1 MNVSAAMAC
10 ASDRAKTLIAST
22 LAVLFIAAAGARAE
36 PAFSFDATP
45 GKLPKTVV
53 PTHYA
58 IELKPDLDTLLIS
71 GSEVADIEVAK
82 PTAVM
87 TLNAVNMSVEAAVI
101 DDDTG
106 QTGAIAFDAGA
117 QILTLT
123 FPRMIAAGPHRLR
136 IGFTAHIN
144 KFGRGLYVVDY
155 PTDTGRKQMIS
166 TQLEPADARRVFPCW
181 DEPAFKASF
190 ALTVTV
196 PQDFLAVSNMPIA
209 REEPGGDGLKRV
221 AFEPTPKMSSYL
233 FVLAAGELERRS
245 GGADGVSVGVVTTRG
260 KSAQGRYALDSA
272 IGLLKYYNDY
282 FGVKYPLP
290 KLDLIAVPGGFGG
303 AMENWGGITFFES
316 RLLFDPQSTTPEARR
331 GIFII
336 LAHEMAHQWFGDLI
350 TMAWWDNL
358 WLNEGFAS
366 WMQAKAADRF
376 NPDWQVWLNSSDAKQ
391 SAMSA
396 DAKRTTHPIQ
406 QPVADES
413 EAMAV
418 FDGITY
424 IKGQAFIRMLENYL
438 GEEMF
443 RAGIRRYVQ
452 AHAFSNA
459 TTADL
464 WQALEAA
471 SGQPVAA
478 IAAAYTEQAGVPLIV
493 AEVTCDDGQRH
504 IVLRQE
510 RFTIH
515 DPNATPQQWK
525 VPLAYGP
532 LRGAAP
538 AAMALIDGT
547 SRIDAGPCSDPLKL
561 NLGDLGY
568 YRVQYDAATQAAL
581 AKSIREMS
589 PADRV
594 NFLADTWASI
604 EAGRLAP
611 ASFLDLVDALDVADS
626 RTVWENVLRVFA
638 RLDHLE
644 RNRLGRGGFQ
654 AYARAKL
661 RPVFD
666 QFTWT
671 RAANEPIERQTLRT
685 RLIRALGELG
695 DETILAEA
703 RRRFVAFVQNPAS
716 LRIGLRDP
724 VVHLAGRMADR
735 TTYDA
740 LHELA
745 RKTTNASERV
755 RYYSALAA
763 ALDPAL
769 AQETLA
775 IALTDEVPTNLVG
788 TLVFG
793 VASAG
798 EHPDLA
804 WAFVQENFAVLASRQ
819 GPFFRDSFAANLLA
833 NFSDRA
839 HAGELASFAPAR
851 ETAGGR
857 MMSVRAQ
864 ETILTDADFIAR
876 TLPAVDDWV
885 ARFLARP

>member
-1 MNVSAAMAC
+1 MAYS
-10 ASDRAKTLIAST
+10 SDRAKNLIAST
-22 LAVLFIAAAGARAE
+22 LTVLLIAAGNARAE
-36 PAFSFDATP
+36 PVFSFDATP

-58 IELKPDLDTLLIS
+58 IELKPDLDTLVIS
-71 GSEVADIEVAK
+71 GSEVVDIAVAK
-82 PTAVM
+82 PTDVI
-87 TLNAVNMSVEAAVI
+87 TLNSVNASVEAAVI
-101 DDDTG
+101 DDDA
-106 QTGAIAFDAGA
+106 GAAGTIAFDAPA
-117 QILTLT
+117 QTLTLT
-123 FPRMIAAGPHRLR
+123 FPRMIAVGPHRLR

-155 PTDTGRKQMIS
+155 PTDAGRKRMIS
-166 TQLEPADARRVFPCW
+166 TQLEPADARRIFPCW
-181 DEPAFKASF
+181 DEPVFKASF

-209 REEPGGDGLKRV
+209 REDPSGDGLKRV
-221 AFEPTPKMSSYL
+221 AFESTPKMSSYL
-233 FVLAAGELERRS
+233 FVLTAGELERS
-245 GGADGVSVGVVTTRG
+245 AGDADGVSVGVVTTRG
-260 KSAQGRYALDSA
+260 KGAQGRYALDSA

-316 RLLFDPQSTTPEARR
+316 RLLFDPKSTPPAARR
-331 GIFII
+331 GIFIV
-336 LAHEMAHQWFGDLI
+336 LAHEMAHQWFGDLV

-376 NPDWQVWLNSSDAKQ
+376 NPDWEVWLNSSDAKQ

-406 QPVADES
+406 QPVTDES

-438 GEEMF
+438 GEETF
-443 RAGIRRYVQ
+443 RAGIRRYMQ

-459 TTADL
+459 TTDDL

-478 IAAAYTEQAGVPLIV
+478 IAAAFTEQAGVPLIV
-493 AEVTCDDGQRH
+493 ADVTCDDGQRY
-504 IVLRQE
+504 IALRQE

-515 DPNATPQQWK
+515 DPNAAPERWK
-525 VPLAYGP
+525 VPFAYGP
-532 LRGAAP
+532 LRAAAP
-538 AAMALIDGT
+538 AARALLDGA
-547 SRIDAGPCSDPLKL
+547 SRIDAGPCGDPLKL

-568 YRVQYDAATQAAL
+568 YRVQYDAATQAEL
-581 AKSIREMS
+581 AKSVRQMS

-594 NFLADTWASI
+594 NFLADTWASV

-611 ASFLDLVDALDVADS
+611 GSYFELVDAIDVADN
-626 RTVWENVLRVFA
+626 RAVWEDIIRVFA
-638 RLDHLE
+638 RLDRLE
-644 RNRLGRGGFQ
+644 RDQPGRAGFQ

-661 RPVFD
+661 HPVFD
-666 QFTWT
+666 QLTWA
-671 RAANEPIERQTLRT
+671 RVGNEPAERQTLRT
-685 RLIRALGELG
+685 RLIRALGDLG
-695 DETILAEA
+695 DEPILTEA
-703 RRRFVAFVQNPAS
+703 KRRFDAFVRNPSS

-735 TTYDA
+735 VTYDA

-745 RKTTNASERV
+745 RQTTNASERV
-755 RYYSALAA
+755 RYYSALAGA
-763 ALDPAL
+763 RDPAL
-769 AQETLA
+769 AEETLA
-775 IALTDEVPTNLVG
+775 LALTDEVPTNLVG
-788 TLVFG
+788 TLIFG

-804 WAFVQENFAVLASRQ
+804 WAFVRGNFAALATRQ
-819 GPFFRDSFAANLLA
+819 GPFFRDGFAANLMT

-839 HAGELASFAPAR
+839 RAGELASFAPAQ
-851 ETAGGR
+851 ETIGGR
-857 MMSVRAQ
+857 MISARAQ
-864 ETILTDADFIAR
+864 ETILTDADFISQI
-876 TLPAVDDWV
+876 LPGVDDWV
-885 ARFLARP
+885 ARFLARQ

>member
-1 MNVSAAMAC
+1 MAY
-10 ASDRAKTLIAST
+10 ALDRARTVIAST
-22 LAVLFIAAAGARAE
+22 LAVLLIAAAGARAE

-71 GSEVADIEVAK
+71 GSEVVDIEVAK
-82 PTAVM
+82 PTDAI

-101 DDDTG
+101 DDED
-106 QTGAIAFDAGA
+106 GATASIAFDARA
-117 QILTLT
+117 QTLTLG
-123 FPRMIAAGPHRLR
+123 FPRMIAAGAHRLR
-136 IGFTAHIN
+136 IGFTAHVN
-144 KFGRGLYVVDY
+144 KFGRGLYIVDY
-155 PTDTGRKQMIS
+155 PTDAGRKRMIS
-166 TQLEPADARRVFPCW
+166 TQLEPADARRIFPCW
-181 DEPAFKASF
+181 DEPVFKASF
-190 ALTVTV
+190 ALSVMV

-209 REEPGGDGLKRV
+209 REEQSRDSLKRV

-233 FVLAAGELERRS
+233 FVLAAGELERR
-245 GGADGVSVGVVTTRG
+245 GGEAEGVSVGVVTTRG
-260 KSAQGRYALDSA
+260 KGAQGRYALDSA
-272 IGLLKYYNDY
+272 IALLKYYNDY

-331 GIFII
+331 GIFIV
-336 LAHEMAHQWFGDLI
+336 LAHEMAHQWFGDLV

-376 NPDWQVWLNSSDAKQ
+376 NPDWQVWLNSGDAKQ

-406 QPVADES
+406 QPIADES

-438 GEEMF
+438 GEETF
-443 RAGIRRYVQ
+443 RAGIRRYMQ

-464 WQALEAA
+464 WRALESA

-493 AEVTCDDGQRH
+493 ADVSCDDGQRH
-504 IVLRQE
+504 IALRQE

-515 DPNATPQQWK
+515 DPDAAPERWK

-532 LRGAAP
+532 LRATAP
-538 AAMALIDGT
+538 AAVALLDGAF
-547 SRIDAGPCSDPLKL
+547 RIDAGPCSDPLKL
-561 NLGDLGY
+561 NFGDLGY

-581 AKSIREMS
+581 AKSIRQMS

-611 ASFLDLVDALDVADS
+611 ASFLELVDSIDVADH
-626 RTVWENVLRVFA
+626 RAVWENVLRVFA

-644 RNRLGRGGFQ
+644 KDQPGRAGFQ
-654 AYARAKL
+654 AFARAKL

-666 QFTWT
+666 QFTWA
-671 RAANEPIERQTLRT
+671 RATNEPIERQTLRT
-685 RLIRALGELG
+685 RLIRALGDLG

-703 RRRFVAFVQNPAS
+703 RRRFAAFVQNPHRCAS
-716 LRIGLRDP
+716 GCATRSCISPDAWRIGPPTMPCTSWHARRPMPASGCVIIRRWPRRLIRLSHRRRSPLRSP
-724 VVHLAGRMADR
+724 TRCRPTWWAPWSLAWHRP
-735 TTYDA
+735 
-740 LHELA
+740 
-745 RKTTNASERV
+745 ASIPIWPGPSCR
-755 RYYSALAA
+755 
-763 ALDPAL
+763 
-769 AQETLA
+769 
-775 IALTDEVPTNLVG
+775 G
-788 TLVFG
+788 TL
-793 VASAG
+793 
-798 EHPDLA
+798 
-804 WAFVQENFAVLASRQ
+804 
-819 GPFFRDSFAANLLA
+819 
-833 NFSDRA
+833 
-839 HAGELASFAPAR
+839 
-851 ETAGGR
+851 
-857 MMSVRAQ
+857 
-864 ETILTDADFIAR
+864 
-876 TLPAVDDWV
+876 
-885 ARFLARP
+885 RPWH

>member
-1 MNVSAAMAC
+1 MIY
-10 ASDRAKTLIAST
+10 ASNRAKLIVSSLIASM
-22 LAVLFIAAAGARAE
+22 LVASLVAAGGARAE

-58 IELKPDLDTLLIS
+58 IDLKPDLDTLAIG
-71 GSEVADIEVAK
+71 GSEVVDIEVTR
-82 PTAVM
+82 PTGVI
-87 TLNAVNMSVEAAVI
+87 TLNAVNMSAEAAII
-101 DDDTG
+101 DDDAG
-106 QTGAIAFDAGA
+106 RAGSIAFDAA
-117 QILTLT
+117 TQTMTLT
-123 FPRMIAAGPHRLR
+123 FPQMIAAGSHRLR
-136 IGFTAHIN
+136 IDFTAQIN
-144 KFGRGLYVVDY
+144 KFGRGLFMVDY
-155 PTDTGRKQMIS
+155 LTDAGRKRMIS
-166 TQLEPADARRVFPCW
+166 SHLEPADARRIFPCW

-190 ALTVTV
+190 ALNVTV
-196 PQDFLAVSNMPIA
+196 PQDFLAVSNMPVG
-209 REEPGGDGLKRV
+209 REEPSSDGRKRV
-221 AFEPTPKMSSYL
+221 AFEATPKMSSYL
-233 FVLAAGELERRS
+233 FVLAAGELERSS
-245 GGADGVSVGVVTTRG
+245 GDADGVSVGVVTTRG
-260 KSAQGRYALDSA
+260 KSPQGRYALDSA

-316 RLLFDPQSTTPEARR
+316 RLLFDPKSNSPADRR

-336 LAHEMAHQWFGDLI
+336 LAHEMAHQWFGDLV

-366 WMQAKAADRF
+366 WMQAKAADHF
-376 NPDWQVWLNSSDAKQ
+376 NADWQVWLNSSDAKQ
-391 SAMSA
+391 SAMRA

-406 QPVADES
+406 QPIADET

-424 IKGQAFIRMLENYL
+424 TKGQAFIRMLENYL
-438 GEEMF
+438 GEETF
-443 RAGIRRYVQ
+443 RDGIRRYMQ
-452 AHAFSNA
+452 AHALSNA

-478 IAAAYTEQAGVPLIV
+478 IAAAYTEQAGVPLIL
-493 AEVTCDDGQRH
+493 ADVTCDDGQRH
-504 IVLRQE
+504 IALRQE

-515 DPNATPQQWK
+515 DPDAAPQRWK
-525 VPLAYGP
+525 VPLAFGP
-532 LRGAAP
+532 LRGMAP
-538 AAMALIDGT
+538 AQRALLDGN
-547 SRIDAGPCSDPLKL
+547 SRVDTGPCSDPLKL
-561 NLGDLGY
+561 NLGDMGY

-581 AKSIREMS
+581 AKSIGQMS

-594 NFLADTWASI
+594 NFLADTWASV
-604 EAGRLAP
+604 EAGRLSP
-611 ASFLDLVDALDVADS
+611 ASFLELVDAIDLADN
-626 RTVWENVLRVFA
+626 RAVWGSVIRVFA

-644 RNRLGRGGFQ
+644 QDRPGRAGFQ

-666 QFTWT
+666 QFTWE
-671 RAANEPIERQTLRT
+671 RVANEPIERQTLRT
-685 RLIRALGELG
+685 RLIRALGDLG

-703 RRRFVAFVQNPAS
+703 KRRFAAFVQNPAT
-716 LRIGLRDP
+716 LRIGLREP
-724 VVHLAGRMADR
+724 VMHLAGRMADR
-735 TTYDA
+735 PTYDILRA
-740 LHELA
+740 LA
-745 RKTTNASERV
+745 RETTNTSERV

-763 ALDPAL
+763 ARDPAL

-775 IALTDEVPTNLVG
+775 LALTDEIPTSTVG
-788 TLVFG
+788 SLIFG

-804 WAFVQENFAVLASRQ
+804 WAFVQQNFAALSSKQ
-819 GPFFRDSFAANLLA
+819 GPYFRDNFAANLMT

-839 HAGELASFAPAR
+839 HAAELASFAPAQV
-851 ETAGGR
+851 TSGGR
-857 MMSVRAQ
+857 MMSARTQ
-864 ETILTDADFIAR
+864 ETILTDADFIAQI
-876 TLPAVDDWV
+876 LPRVDDWV
-885 ARFLARP
+885 ARFLAPR